1 MKETNQQLMKIKTS
15 PYAKLGKQEQASK
28 LFLEVKK
35 KSQTRTE
42 EPGRRKNTKR
52 ENLDK
57 EQ

>member
-1 MKETNQQLMKIKTS
+1 MKETNQQLMRIKTS
-15 PYAKLGKQEQASK
+15 PYAQLGKQEQASK

-35 KSQTRTE
+35 ESQTRTE

-52 ENLDK
+52 KNLDK